1 MSYFVL
7 PRPEGTLAYKPSLWD
22 SIMPGVKNFADSMGQ
37 ASTDQVYKQAA
48 KREGLMPGYRKNAD
62 GSWSIEY
69 KKPDTDMKDILFAL
83 AGIKPMESI
92 LSPEEIEK
100 SAPLTTGPKMLEGGG
115 EVGLPDGSK
124 VDNGVLRNAAGE
136 MIGEFAPGYE
146 PKPSTEALRSKMT
159 QAFTDNPLLNKKTT
173 KPAADDFVTDF
184 QAAAERIKA
193 GEDPEIVKI
202 DFAQKHPTK
211 ANSTIMDHFDRVA
224 AQQIT
229 GDSFGD
235 KREMFTPQ
243 QEQDIADNMRAY
255 GRSREEIIAA
265 MRAKGLL

>member
-48 KREGLMPGYRKNAD
+48 KREGLIPGYRKNAD

-69 KKPDTDMKDILFAL
+69 KKPDTDMEDILFAL

-159 QAFTDNPLLNKKTT
+159 QAFTDNPLLS
-173 KPAADDFVTDF
+173 
-184 QAAAERIKA
+184 
-193 GEDPEIVKI
+193 
-202 DFAQKHPTK
+202 
-211 ANSTIMDHFDRVA
+211 STIKKDKEKSYSQQTTEDYDADLRAAIDAVA
-224 AQQIT
+224 QGA
-229 GDSFGD
+229 D
-235 KREMFTPQ
+235 KKAVKLRLLKAYPQ
-243 QEQDIADNMRAY
+243 KAANIENAFLSY
-255 GRSREEIIAA
+255 G
-265 MRAKGLL
+265 G